1 MIILETDNT
10 LTSNKLEKLRV
21 EAARVDSEGEK
32 LLVKLKEADPLI

>member
-10 LTSNKLEKLRV
+10 LTSNKLEKLRG